1 MEALVFGGSGM
12 LGVDLLS
19 ELRSR
24 GFEVTAPRSSET
36 DITDPGAVATLF
48 SELGGS
54 PKMCFNC
61 AAYTAVDLAE
71 SERDRGYALNALAAG
86 YVAQMCAMVNMR
98 MIHVSTDFVF
108 DGEST
113 MPYSE
118 DAPTHPLGVYGAS
131 KLEGERSV
139 LAATGTVVRTSWL
152 YGVHGKSFPRTILN
166 AYRAGKTL
174 RVVSDQIG
182 CPTYTPDLARTLVDL
197 ASQPLGP
204 PPGVFH
210 ACGPDAMSWFE
221 LAQLVVEAAG
231 GQADEVQPCRTEDW
245 PTPAKR
251 PKYSV
256 LDQSRLRALGVA
268 PIRSTAEAI
277 REFVAAISA

>member
-12 LGVDLLS
+12 LGVDLHA
-19 ELRSR
+19 ELRAR
-24 GFEVTAPRSSET
+24 GFEPIAPSSHET
-36 DITDPGAVATLF
+36 DITDPGAVASLF
-48 SELGGS
+48 SELKVT
-54 PKMCFNC
+54 PKVCFNC
-61 AAYTAVDLAE
+61 AAFTAVDLAE
-71 SERDRGYALNALAAG
+71 TERDRAYSVNALAAG

-98 MIHVSTDFVF
+98 LIHVSTDFVF
-108 DGEST
+108 DGEAEV
-113 MPYSE
+113 PYSE

-139 LAATGTVVRTSWL
+139 LSATGTVVRTSWL

-166 AYRAGKTL
+166 AYRAGKSL

-197 ASQPLGP
+197 ATQSMGP

-221 LAQLVVEAAG
+221 LAKLIVEADG
-231 GQADEVQPCRTEDW
+231 GNADLQPCQTEEW

-256 LDQSRLRALGVA
+256 LNQSRLRALGIA
-268 PIRSTAEAI
+268 PMRPTAEAL
-277 REFVAAISA
+277 REFVDAISA